1 MDLKSFIRD
10 VPDFPIKG
18 IVFKDITTLLENNNA
33 FNNAI
38 NQMVDKL
45 NNYTFDKIVAIES
58 RGFIFAST
66 LSYIINKP
74 LILIRKSNKLPAETE
89 SIEYD
94 LEYGSSLVEIH
105 KNSISKNDNVI
116 IVDDLLATGGSALAS
131 IKLIE
136 RMGGIISGLIFL
148 VDLTDLNGGNLLRD
162 NNYKYSSIIDY

>member
-1 MDLKSFIRD
+1 M
-10 VPDFPIKG
+10 PDFPIKG
-18 IVFKDITTLLENNNA
+18 IVFKDITTLLENSNA

-94 LEYGSSLVEIH
+94 LEYGSF
-105 KNSISKNDNVI
+105 IS
-116 IVDDLLATGGSALAS
+116 
-131 IKLIE
+131 
-136 RMGGIISGLIFL
+136 
-148 VDLTDLNGGNLLRD
+148 
-162 NNYKYSSIIDY
+162 

>member
-1 MDLKSFIRD
+1 MDLKNFIRD

-18 IVFKDITTLLENNNA
+18 IVFKDITTLLENSNA

-45 NNYTFDKIVAIES
+45 DNYTFDKIVAIES

-74 LILIRKSNKLPAETE
+74 LILIRKSNKLPAETV

-94 LEYGSSLVEIH
+94 LEYGSSSVEIH
-105 KNSISKNDNVI
+105 KNSISKKDNLI
-116 IVDDLLATGGSALAS
+116 IVDDLLATGGSAFAS

-136 RMGGIISGLIFL
+136 RMGGIIAGLIFL
-148 VDLTDLNGGNLLRD
+148 VDLTDLNGGNLLRE